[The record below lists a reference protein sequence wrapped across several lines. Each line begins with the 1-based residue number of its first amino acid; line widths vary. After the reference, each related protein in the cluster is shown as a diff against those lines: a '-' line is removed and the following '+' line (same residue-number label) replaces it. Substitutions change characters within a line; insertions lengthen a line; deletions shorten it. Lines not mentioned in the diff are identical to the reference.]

1 MFIFKNTI
9 HYIKISRQKMRLA
22 LVAVL
27 CLFLAQCSNKQ
38 KNKPQDDHRHVQF
51 IDKVDD
57 VIRSY
62 IDLDIFSGV
71 VLIAQKGEVL
81 YHKAFGLADRQKG
94 IKNELN
100 TLFDIG
106 SMNKT
111 FTSIVIHQL
120 AAEGKLSLTDK
131 LTSYISGFSDSKAES
146 ITLNHLLEH
155 SSGFGDYHSPDYFN
169 LKASEQ
175 SLHAIVERAKS
186 VSLDFEPGTEE
197 QYSNLG
203 YVILGAIIEKV
214 SGKSYFDNVLM
225 RIVDPLKLHDT
236 FLNDFSGLDD
246 RIAKGYYKTPL
257 GILEENS
264 AIQDIPNPDGGFLST
279 TLDVMKFYRSY
290 YYDELLLSKAAK
302 KEHSFFQ
309 YLSKLDE
316 GKATVAAG
324 GFEGFNTA
332 MFQVLSDDLT
342 IVVFANMDEPVAERI
357 GMDILTL
364 YRNDIPPKPQL
375 PAIQN
380 IRKNYE
386 EHGLLYIK
394 ENFEKLTVNFH
405 PTDPKDLIL
414 NDLGYAYLYGAD
426 DKVKA
431 MEILKLNTQLF
442 PDIAN
447 CWDSYGEALKANGN
461 LLDAI
466 NAYNKALELQPNLAS
481 AKNALDELN
490 K

>member
-1 MFIFKNTI
+1 MGTFTNTI
-9 HYIKISRQKMRLA
+9 RCIDKSKQKMRIA
-22 LVAVL
+22 MITML
-27 CLFLAQCSNKQ
+27 CLFFAQCGNKQ
-38 KNKPQDDHRHVQF
+38 KNEPLDNNDQIQF
-51 IDKVDD
+51 INKADGL
-57 VIRSY
+57 IQSY

-71 VLIAQKGEVL
+71 VLVAQKGEVL
-81 YHKAFGLADRQKG
+81 YHKAFGLADRQEG

-203 YVILGAIIEKV
+203 YVILGAVIEKV

-246 RIAKGYYKTPL
+246 RIAKGYSKTPL
-257 GILEENS
+257 GILEENT
-264 AIQDIPNPDGGFLST
+264 ALQDIPNPDGGFLST

-290 YYDELLLSKAAK
+290 YYDELLLSKGAK

-309 YLSKLDE
+309 YLTKLDE

-332 MFQVLSDDLT
+332 MFQVLSDDLA

-357 GMDILTL
+357 GMDLLTL

-466 NAYNKALELQPNLAS
+466 NAYNKALELQPNLVS

>member
-1 MFIFKNTI
+1 MGISKITI
-9 HYIKISRQKMRLA
+9 QHISISQQKKH
-22 LVAVL
+22 LVLVTVL
-27 CLFLAQCSNKQ
+27 CLFLAQCGNTQ
-38 KNKPQDDHRHVQF
+38 KNKPLDTNRHVQF
-51 IDKVDD
+51 TNKVDD
-57 VIRSY
+57 VIQSY

-94 IKNELN
+94 IKNELS

-120 AAEGKLSLTDK
+120 AAEGKLKLTDK
-131 LTSYISGFSDSKAES
+131 LTSYISGFSDSKTES

-155 SSGFGDYHSPDYFN
+155 SSGFGDYHTQDYFN

-175 SLHAIVERAKS
+175 TLAAIVERAKS

-203 YVILGAIIEKV
+203 YVILGAVIEKV
-214 SGKSYFDNVLM
+214 SGKSYFDNVQM
-225 RIVDPLKLHDT
+225 RIVTPLKLNDT
-236 FLNDFSGLDD
+236 FLNGFSGLEH
-246 RIAKGYYKTPL
+246 RIAKGYYQTPL
-257 GILEENS
+257 GILEENTGL
-264 AIQDIPNPDGGFLST
+264 QDTPNPDGGFLST
-279 TLDVMKFYRSY
+279 TMDVMKFYRAY
-290 YYDELLLSKAAK
+290 YYDEQLLSKEAK

-309 YLSKLDE
+309 DLASLPE

-332 MFQVLSDDLT
+332 LFQVLSDDLT
-342 IVVFANMDEPVAERI
+342 ILVFANMDEPVAERI
-357 GMDILTL
+357 GTDILTL
-364 YRNDIPPKPQL
+364 YRHGTPAKPQL

-386 EHGLLYIK
+386 AHGLLYVK
-394 ENFEKLTVNFH
+394 ENFEELTSNFH
-405 PTDPKDLIL
+405 PTDPKDIIL

-426 DKVKA
+426 DKHKA
-431 MEILKLNTQLF
+431 LDILKLNTQLF

-447 CWDSYGEALKANGN
+447 CWDSYGEALAVNGN
-461 LLDAI
+461 ISDAI
-466 NAYNKALELQPNLAS
+466 KAYKKALELQPNLAS
-481 AKNALDELN
+481 AQKALNELS

>member
-1 MFIFKNTI
+1 MGTLKKTI
-9 HYIKISRQKMRLA
+9 HCIARSKQKMRITMIT
-22 LVAVL
+22 VL
-27 CLFLAQCSNKQ
+27 CLFFVQCGNKQ
-38 KNKPQDDHRHVQF
+38 KNEPLENNDQIQF
-51 IDKVDD
+51 INKADGL
-57 VIRSY
+57 IQSY

-71 VLIAQKGEVL
+71 VLVAQKGEVL

-120 AAEGKLSLTDK
+120 AAEGKLKITDK
-131 LTSYISGFSDSKAES
+131 LTAYISGFSDPKAEN

-175 SLHAIVERAKS
+175 ALHAIVERAKS

-203 YVILGAIIEKV
+203 YVILGAVIEKV
-214 SGKSYFDNVLM
+214 SGISYFDNVQM

-246 RIAKGYYKTPL
+246 RIAIGYYKTPL
-257 GILEENS
+257 GILEENM
-264 AIQDIPNPDGGFLST
+264 ALQDIPNPDGGFLST

-290 YYDELLLSKAAK
+290 YYDELLLSKEVK

-309 YLSKLDE
+309 YLTKLDK

-342 IVVFANMDEPVAERI
+342 IIVFANMDEPVAERI

-364 YRNDIPPKPQL
+364 YRNETPSKPQL

-394 ENFEKLTVNFH
+394 ENFEKLTINYH

-414 NDLGYAYLYGAD
+414 NDLGYAYLYGAN

-431 MEILKLNTQLF
+431 MEIFKLNTQLF

-447 CWDSYGEALKANGN
+447 CWDSYGEALKANAN
-461 LLDAI
+461 ILNAM
-466 NAYNKALELQPNLAS
+466 NAYNKALELQPDLAS
-481 AKNALDELN
+481 AKKALDEL
-490 K
+490 KK